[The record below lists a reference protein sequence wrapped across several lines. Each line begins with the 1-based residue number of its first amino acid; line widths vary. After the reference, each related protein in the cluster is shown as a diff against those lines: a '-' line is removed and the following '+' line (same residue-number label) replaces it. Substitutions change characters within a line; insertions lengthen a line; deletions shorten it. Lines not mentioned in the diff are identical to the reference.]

1 MNRQSGDQF
10 SSVSLCQLRYR
21 GKVTFMYLQFAQK
34 SGPVSGGPTHSILM
48 HFKSICKEE
57 SAFRTV
63 QVLGVLIWL
72 KNSGNFQCQ
81 LKILLFHRPAVG
93 SCGRRN

>member
-21 GKVTFMYLQFAQK
+21 GKVTFIYLQFAQK

-63 QVLGVLIWL
+63 QVLGVLVWL
-72 KNSGNFQCQ
+72 KNSGIFT
-81 LKILLFHRPAVG
+81 A
-93 SCGRRN
+93 S